1 MVDTGRRMKRHSIWR
16 LIRAILIVV
25 VALLLA
31 TVIFF
36 WTRSLQ
42 AKDDLALQRQ
52 VLAEVLETH
61 GEAGLLELAGIP
73 VNNIF
78 YGDDGITLFKG
89 DVAMYRYSADELQNI
104 SVYELANQSV
114 VHITTVSDASVNTFL
129 EILPVQGT
137 GSGIIISH
145 DGYILTNAHVVNG
158 AAKLSIRLYDESN
171 HTASLIGLD
180 QENDL
185 AVLKIE
191 VPQETELHPIKFG
204 TATSLKVGQK
214 VVAIGNPFGY
224 DRTMTIGN
232 ISGLGRPVRTDANTV
247 INGMIQTD
255 AAINPGNS
263 GGPLLNGR
271 GEMVGIC
278 TTIHT
283 TTGGFQGIGFAI
295 PVDTAI
301 SVIPDLIRYGKVVRG
316 WLDIT
321 MVQLDSSIIEY
332 ASLPVSSGILISQV
346 VAGGQSEKGGLRGG
360 TQKVQYGS
368 SIIYLGGDV
377 IVAVNGEKV
386 SEYGDLY
393 TALVSTHPGDK
404 VPVMVMRK
412 GELKTF
418 QIELVSRPE
427 KMEWTVR

>member
-1 MVDTGRRMKRHSIWR
+1 MVDTGRRIKRHSIWR
-16 LIRAILIVV
+16 LIRSIVIV
-25 VALLLA
+25 AVALLLA

-52 VLAEVLETH
+52 VLAEVLKTH

-78 YGDDGITLFKG
+78 YGDDGITLFQG

-114 VHITTVSDASVNTFL
+114 VHITTVSEASVNTFL

-137 GSGIIISH
+137 GSGIIISQ

-158 AAKLSIRLYDESN
+158 AAKLSIRLYDEST
-171 HTASLIGLD
+171 HTASLIGVD

-191 VPQETELHPIKFG
+191 VSQDIELHPIKFG

-278 TTIHT
+278 ATIHT
-283 TTGGFQGIGFAI
+283 TTGGFQGVGFAI

-404 VPVMVMRK
+404 VSVTVMRK

-418 QIELVSRPE
+418 QVELVARPE